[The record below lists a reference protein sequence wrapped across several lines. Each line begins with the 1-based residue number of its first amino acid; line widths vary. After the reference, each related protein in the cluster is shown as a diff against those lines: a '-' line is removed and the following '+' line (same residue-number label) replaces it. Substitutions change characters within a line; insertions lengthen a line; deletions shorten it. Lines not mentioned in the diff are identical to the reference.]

1 MNEFTIFQNALGEV
15 FESELNDFFAGIDL
29 EQPHTFSDKFNRRM
43 SKLIKRREKSYYI
56 LISTAGRRAA
66 CIILMIVML
75 SASTL
80 TVKAVRDAVYDFI
93 MRIFGDHTEVS
104 VENVISNEYP
114 KTIEEEYYISDLPK
128 GFEIKDDRKTDKRH
142 FILYEDGKNFILF
155 NQYTMDHYKKLYDNE
170 YSGYEKLFD
179 NNTEYLVQYSN
190 SDDTFAFIWNNSKY
204 VFEIRSN
211 LSEKSVEKL
220 CKSTKIKK

>member
-56 LISTAGRRAA
+56 MISTAGRRAA

-93 MRIFGDHTEVS
+93 MRIFGDHTEVA
-104 VENVISNEYP
+104 VEDGNSNEYP
-114 KTIEEEYYISDLPK
+114 ETIEEEYCISDLPK
-128 GFEIKDDRKTDKRH
+128 GFEIADENRLVKKY
-142 FILYEDGKNFILF
+142 FVLYSNGKKYIMFS
-155 NQYTMDHYKKLYDNE
+155 QYTMDYYKNNYDNE
-170 YSGYEKLFD
+170 LSDFEKLID
-179 NNTEYLVQYSN
+179 SDTEYLVRHSN
-190 SDDTFAFIWNNSKY
+190 FDDSITIIWNNGRY
-204 VFEIRSN
+204 VFEMNGN
-211 LSEKSVEKL
+211 LDKKQLLDL
-220 CKSTKIKK
+220 CKSTKKQE